1 MDPLLE
7 TTLRWYAHLASQP
20 GWKAYSWEAAKQ
32 LAKDHPSVFW
42 KLPDL
47 LVEAMQR
54 KPRESA

>member
-7 TTLRWYAHLASQP
+7 TTLRWYTHLASQP
-20 GWKAYSWEAAKQ
+20 GFKEHAWFQAKQ

-54 KPRESA
+54 NRNEQ